1 MTRVMTSAEPDLKL
15 RTARTIKWNVVDK
28 VSSQLLYAVTG
39 IVLARVL
46 SQEDFGLVGAIMVF
60 QAFAQMFID
69 SGFSS
74 ALVQRKHPAEE
85 DYSTVMWF
93 NIGMAATVYLI
104 LWVAAPWIADI
115 FQGDRRLIPLSRVMF
130 VTFVLHSTSIVQ
142 VSRLM
147 KRMDVRMIAVANVIA
162 LIASAFVG
170 ISLALGGWGAWAIV
184 WQSLTMAAVKSAVL
198 WVTGRWLPMM
208 VFSWRSLRSFFKV
221 GSGVMFSSFLN
232 VLFQNIYSFFIGN
245 RVGLAGLGYYTQSDK
260 WSKMGIASFSQVL
273 VASFLP
279 VLSQVQDDPE
289 RYARSVAKINRFT
302 AYLLF
307 PAVGLLVVMS
317 APLFHCLFGTKW
329 DPSIVLFQL
338 LLLRGVFTVLCT
350 LYNNYMLSVGNSRL
364 MIFTELL
371 RDVAALVAIVAT
383 LPYIAETLP
392 GDPVKGV
399 RVMLWGQV
407 IASVLSWIVT
417 LLYTARATG
426 IGVWRFI
433 ADMLPYVA
441 ITAVAMM
448 VAMAAG
454 LLSES
459 SWALVVLQPLAG
471 MVVYV
476 GINFVLRSRIQAD
489 AFQYLFGRI
498 FFKLKFGKTANK

>member
-1 MTRVMTSAEPDLKL
+1 MTRPEPDLKL

-74 ALVQRKHPAEE
+74 ALVQRKSPAEE

-93 NIGMAATVYLI
+93 NIGMAATVYVI

-115 FQGDRRLIPLSRVMF
+115 FQGDRRLIPLSRIMF
-130 VTFVLHSTSIVQ
+130 LTFVLHSTSIVQ

-162 LIASAFVG
+162 LVASAFVG
-170 ISLALGGWGAWAIV
+170 ISLAVGGWGAWAIV

-198 WVTGRWLPMM
+198 WGTGRWMPMM
-208 VFSWRSLRSFFKV
+208 VFSWRSLKSFFKV

-307 PAVGLLVVMS
+307 PAVGLLAVVS

-338 LLLRGVFTVLCT
+338 LLLRGVFTVLCS
-350 LYNNYMLSVGNSRL
+350 LYNNYMLSVGNSRM
-364 MIFTELL
+364 MIYTELI
-371 RDVAALVAIVAT
+371 RDVAALVAILVT

-407 IASVLSWIVT
+407 IASVLTWGVT
-417 LLYTARATG
+417 LWFTARATG
-426 IGVWRFI
+426 IGMWKFV
-433 ADMLPYVA
+433 ADMIPYVA
-441 ITAVAMM
+441 IAT
-448 VAMAAG
+448 VAMAVSVCSG
-454 LLSES
+454 MLSDS
-459 SWALVVLQPLAG
+459 HWMLVVIQPLAG
-471 MVVYV
+471 MATYAAINYV
-476 GINFVLRSRIQAD
+476 LHSRIQAD
-489 AFQYLFGRI
+489 AIQYLFGRI
-498 FFKLKFGKTANK
+498 SIKLKFRKTAKKQ